1 MADRRKFI
9 KHLSAAGLVAYLP
22 NLLIP
27 HSVKAKPLPMKGKA
41 DKIWGCLLH
50 LGTNMWLDYMP
61 ADKPEIGFDP
71 FLRFDE
77 EVWNESI
84 YKMVEQGLNLVI
96 IDVADGV
103 QYESHPEISVKNA
116 WSPQKL
122 RNELNRLRQIGIE
135 PIPKLNFSACHDA
148 WMGVY
153 SRMVSTNKYYEICR
167 DLISEVCDIFDTPRF
182 FHLGMDE
189 ENPENQRD
197 YNYLV
202 VRQKDLWWGDLYFLI
217 GEVEKHGSRPWIWA
231 DYVWH
236 NPEEFFKKMPKS
248 VIQGNWYYEES
259 FDEKTAKKDWLKALK
274 AYEDLEKNGYDQIP
288 TGSSFFNHDENM
300 LGTVKYAKKYI
311 ADERLMGFLQVPWK
325 MTLEKNRDDILKGIE
340 QLGTAKK
347 WFLYGR

>member
-1 MADRRKFI
+1 MTDRRNFI
-9 KHLSAAGLVAYLP
+9 KQLSATGLASCLP
-22 NLLIP
+22 NLLLL
-27 HSVKAKPLPMKGKA
+27 HTAKAKALLAQVKV

-77 EVWNESI
+77 DVWNASI
-84 YKMVEQGLNLVI
+84 DKMVEQELNLII

-122 RNELNRLRQIGIE
+122 RNELDRLRKMGIE

-153 SRMVSTNKYYEICR
+153 SRMVSTKKYYEVCR
-167 DLISEVCDIFDTPRF
+167 DLIAEVCDIFDTPRF

-189 ENPENQRD
+189 ENAGNQW
-197 YNYLV
+197 NYRYVV
-202 VRQKDLWWGDLYFLI
+202 VRQNDLWWGDLYFLI

-231 DYVWH
+231 DYMWH
-236 NPEEFFKKMPKS
+236 YPDEFFKKMPKS
-248 VIQGNWYYEES
+248 VVQGNWYYEES
-259 FDEKTAKKDWLKALK
+259 FDEKTAKKDWIKALK
-274 AYEDLEKNGYDQIP
+274 AYEDLEKHGYDQIP

-300 LGTVKYAKKYI
+300 LGTVKYTKKYI
-311 ADERLMGFLQVPWK
+311 ADERLMGFLQIPWK

-340 QLGTAKK
+340 QIGAAKK
-347 WFLYGR
+347 WF